1 MWEGHSAWHV
11 DLPQRGIEP
20 TSLPAVEMRVL
31 TAGPSGKSN
40 NIHFMLTINYA
51 PALGFCFS
59 TFVFAK
65 PCRGADSEST
75 SQEGKLLLLGGCIP
89 GIPKIPVP
97 SPPHFVYIRFL
108 WGGQKRSLSKPQLL
122 PASDLNYSSSVRA
135 PSPSDK
141 NRADLG

>member
-51 PALGFCFS
+51 PALGFCQ
-59 TFVFAK
+59 AGDD
-65 PCRGADSEST
+65 RSEGMGNNKKVVET
-75 SQEGKLLLLGGCIP
+75 VDGEIKL
-89 GIPKIPVP
+89 
-97 SPPHFVYIRFL
+97 
-108 WGGQKRSLSKPQLL
+108 
-122 PASDLNYSSSVRA
+122 
-135 PSPSDK
+135 DK
-141 NRADLG
+141 KGSEAIGFGNH